1 MTGGWT
7 NGMSVMQAAS
17 ETVGPDLPMVETNN
31 HSEAVDLMGRDSRWK
46 MEGFR
51 GILSRARQQVT
62 CGCLRQCT
70 PFVPGDGRYAAKIS
84 AVSSDG
90 CS

>member
-17 ETVGPDLPMVETNN
+17 EAAGPDLPMVETEATGNN
-31 HSEAVDLMGRDSRWK
+31 HSEAVDLMGRDSRWI

-62 CGCLRQCT
+62 C
-70 PFVPGDGRYAAKIS
+70 
-84 AVSSDG
+84 
-90 CS
+90 